1 MLQPDPPP
9 KKGRAA
15 NAAPPNR
22 FGGIHAEPDF
32 EHVADDAE
40 WLEEQRTVATVFI
53 PDSSRSIISENDS
66 PDIPF
71 NYSLNPYRGC
81 EHGCAYCYARPT
93 HEYLGFD
100 AGLDF
105 ETKIIVKENAPALF
119 RDWLARDA
127 WTPEPIMFSGV
138 TDCYQPAERRFQLT
152 RGCLEVASEARQP
165 VAIIT
170 KNALV
175 SRDLDLLCE
184 MSHHNAIS
192 VAISVT
198 TLDEELARTME
209 PRTSTPAARLRTISE
224 LSAAGVR
231 THVMV
236 APVIPG
242 LNDSEIPRILEAVRD
257 AGADGASYILL
268 RLPLTVEP
276 VFVEWLRR
284 IERNRAE
291 RVETRLRAS
300 RGGEMSDSRFGKRMR
315 GEGEFAENIAK
326 TFKVF
331 ARKYGLNARP
341 APLSTAA
348 FRRPLPRS
356 GQMRLF

>member
-1 MLQPDPPP
+1 
-9 KKGRAA
+9 
-15 NAAPPNR
+15 
-22 FGGIHAEPDF
+22 
-32 EHVADDAE
+32 
-40 WLEEQRTVATVFI
+40 VATVFQA
-53 PDSSRSIISENDS
+53 DTSRSIISENDS

-71 NYSLNPYRGC
+71 RYSLNPYRGC

-105 ETKIIVKENAPALF
+105 ETKTIVKENAPDLF

-127 WTPEPIMFSGV
+127 YSPEPIMFSGV
-138 TDCYQPAERRFQLT
+138 TDCYQPAERRFELT
-152 RGCLEVASEARQP
+152 RGCLEDAYEARQP
-165 VAIIT
+165 VVIIT

-175 SRDLDLLCE
+175 ARDLDLLIE
-184 MSHHNAIS
+184 MAEHNVVS

-209 PRTSTPAARLRTISE
+209 PRTSTPAARLRTVSE
-224 LSAAGVR
+224 LSAAGIP

-242 LNDSEIPRILEAVRD
+242 LNDREIPRILEAARD
-257 AGADGASYILL
+257 AGAGGASYILL
-268 RLPLTVEP
+268 RLPLAVEP
-276 VFVEWLRR
+276 VFLEWLRR
-284 IERNRAE
+284 IEPNKAE

-300 RGGEMSDSRFGKRMR
+300 RGGDLSDSRFSSRMR
-315 GEGEFAENIAK
+315 GDGEFAHNIAK

-341 APLSTAA
+341 TPLCVEH
-348 FRRPLPRS
+348 FQRPLPRN
-356 GQMRLF
+356 GQFRLF